1 MFHCKLSLAQA
12 GDTFQ
17 KLLSTNL
24 RSDDV
29 QLIRRSVVIGL
40 LRNQIPASW
49 IGNRHL
55 RNLHTSKMHLQN
67 HGSLASSGIRKEKNN
82 LGHPKREGCT
92 SARFTGLILQGTTR
106 SLPENLQRTF
116 HLKDHENI
124 CETFGYHES
133 MPQVFL
139 KHPTIDAIALPASC
153 SADCSIPASAVS
165 VIWFQ
170 RRARRQARGFVD
182 VANMSSSNLL
192 IVLNV
197 LLSNLYDPT

>member
-1 MFHCKLSLAQA
+1 MFHYKLSLAQA

-29 QLIRRSVVIGL
+29 QLIRRNVVIGL

-55 RNLHTSKMHLQN
+55 QNLHTSKMHLQN
-67 HGSLASSGIRKEKNN
+67 HGSLAGSRIRKEKNK

-92 SARFTGLILQGTTR
+92 SARFTGLILQGTGLCPR
-106 SLPENLQRTF
+106 IWERTF
-116 HLKDHENI
+116 HLKDHWNM

-139 KHPTIDAIALPASC
+139 KHPTIDAIALPSSC
-153 SADCSIPASAVS
+153 SADCSIWASAVA

-170 RRARRQARGFVD
+170 RRAVK
-182 VANMSSSNLL
+182 
-192 IVLNV
+192 
-197 LLSNLYDPT
+197 